1 MWGEKTNESVVK
13 FLKELYD
20 RGKSEDEVVLNVF
33 SVVLGASVEYAQG
46 VLGLSCCDTKELT
59 WCCLAGLVHVINFYM
74 DKKNTE
80 HKKQMCELAH
90 VNRKDVDALF
100 EGYVREALRMLH
112 CRLIAC

>member
-46 VLGLSCCDTKELT
+46 VLRSLHQV
-59 WCCLAGLVHVINFYM
+59 AVIQGN
-74 DKKNTE
+74 
-80 HKKQMCELAH
+80 
-90 VNRKDVDALF
+90 
-100 EGYVREALRMLH
+100 
-112 CRLIAC
+112 

>member
-1 MWGEKTNESVVK
+1 
-13 FLKELYD
+13 
-20 RGKSEDEVVLNVF
+20 
-33 SVVLGASVEYAQG
+33 
-46 VLGLSCCDTKELT
+46 
-59 WCCLAGLVHVINFYM
+59 LAGLVHVINFYM
-74 DKKNTE
+74 DKKNAE